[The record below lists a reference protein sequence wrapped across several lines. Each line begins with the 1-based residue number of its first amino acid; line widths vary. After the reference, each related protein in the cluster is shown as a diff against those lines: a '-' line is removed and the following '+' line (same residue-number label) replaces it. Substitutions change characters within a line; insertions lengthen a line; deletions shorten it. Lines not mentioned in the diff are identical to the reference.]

1 MSNISIR
8 LIPVVGQEFS
18 VTRKNLKWAYQSGSN
33 YFADYFDVQ
42 SEVQRSVQ
50 ITQTSYEALSSTYD
64 LPVLTSA
71 TTALDNPVAVGD
83 EFVISDANIVI
94 GTYADQSVTPFIPAP
109 ADWTAAATGTGSFTN
124 SDSGDSHVFTG
135 VAVSVT
141 GNNARITQ
149 SFTTTGGEGT
159 VVVTFGTVDLDGLA
173 AGTEFSLVLQDQDSN
188 ALKTFT
194 TGEIVTG
201 GSVSVAIDDTVTGL
215 ILRATALGNGDDL
228 SGVVITI
235 DDISV
240 SLESGAF
247 NINSGYN
254 TNVDYAFNDDLLS
267 FGVDELP
274 QDIAG
279 DSIWLQVGSPL
290 QANYS
295 VWRLG
300 YNALVSAGTRLTL
313 VEDPDDNTQCF
324 TRIAKP
330 QAALVVQWDN
340 DVDYM
345 EDYYANL

>member
-1 MSNISIR
+1 M
-8 LIPVVGQEFS
+8 VGQEFS
-18 VTRKNLKWAYQSGSN
+18 VTRKNLKWAYQSGSD
-33 YFADYFDVQ
+33 YFADYFDADSGTEQ
-42 SEVQRSVQ
+42 SVQ
-50 ITQTSYEALSSTYD
+50 ITQTCYGNLSSTYK

-71 TTALDNPVAVGD
+71 TSSLDNPVAVGE

-94 GTYADQSVTPFIPAP
+94 GTYAEQSVSPLIPAP
-109 ADWTAAATGTGSFTN
+109 ADWASGATGTGSFTN
-124 SDSGDSHVFTG
+124 SDDGDSHVFTG
-135 VAVSVT
+135 VAVSVAT
-141 GNNARITQ
+141 NNARIDQ

-159 VVVTFGTVDLDGLA
+159 VTVTFGTVDLDGLA
-173 AGTEFSLVLQDQDSN
+173 AGTEFDLTLEDQDS
-188 ALKTFT
+188 AVLKTFT

-201 GSVSVAIDDTVTGL
+201 GSVSVAIDETVSGL

-247 NINSGYN
+247 SINAGYN
-254 TNVDYAFNDDLLS
+254 TNVDYSYNGSAFS

-279 DSIWLQVGSPL
+279 TSIWLQVGQPL

-295 VWRLG
+295 PWRLG
-300 YNALVSAGTRLTL
+300 FNALVSAGTRLSL

-324 TRIAKP
+324 TRIDKP
-330 QAALVVQWDN
+330 QGLLVVLWDN

-345 EDYYANL
+345 EDYWANL